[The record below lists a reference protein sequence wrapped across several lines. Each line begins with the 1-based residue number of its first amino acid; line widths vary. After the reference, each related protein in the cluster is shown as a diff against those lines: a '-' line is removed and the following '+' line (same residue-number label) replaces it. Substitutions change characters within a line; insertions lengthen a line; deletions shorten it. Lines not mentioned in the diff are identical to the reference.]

1 MKKSMRSITV
11 GNENLGA
18 IEWDENYFKFCDFED
33 ISIEGGVISSDFID
47 CSFKNVEWYW
57 GLFSG
62 ANFVNCL
69 FNDCVFRGSSFP
81 DSKFVECSLVN
92 CRFIQDNL
100 ATDCDFSQ
108 ASAYRCSISGGEGFK
123 AEIR

>member
-1 MKKSMRSITV
+1 MRSLAV
-11 GNENLGA
+11 GKENLDM
-18 IEWDENYFKFCDFED
+18 IEWDENYFKFCDFEN
-33 ISIEGGVISSDFID
+33 ISIEGGVIGSDFID
-47 CSFKNVEWYW
+47 CSFKNVDWYW

-69 FNDCVFRGSSFP
+69 FNDCVFRGSAFP
-81 DSKFVECSLVN
+81 DGKFVECSLVN

-100 ATDCDFSQ
+100 TADCDFSRTI
-108 ASAYRCSISGGEGFK
+108 AYRCSTNNGEGFK